1 MILEKFRIDH
11 QVAVITGGTRGIGR
25 AVAVGLAEAGAHIA
39 AVSRTPNPELEKII
53 LALGRRYLHL
63 SCDLTQRE
71 QTRKVITKVV
81 EKMGE
86 IHILVNNSGLVR
98 QTPAAEFPEEDWD
111 KTLEINLTAP
121 FLLSQA
127 AGLRM
132 LAKGKGKIINIL
144 SIMAFQGGANV
155 AYTSSKHGL
164 AGLTRH
170 LANAWAGGGV
180 NVNAIAPGWVATEFT
195 VPVRKDPER
204 SKVIDA
210 RIPAGRW
217 GIPEDIAAA
226 ALYLASPASDWLHGA
241 ILPVDGGWLVR

>member
-217 GIPEDIAAA
+217 GIPEDIAGA